1 MSKSG
6 LSPAGISAATKPI
19 LTKMNDIAQK
29 TPNKIRDEIQAL
41 RPLLQERE
49 TVTQEQLEKIV
60 KSIAEKLMNARVQ
73 AEEKAKAMVP
83 AQSAQKIRKI
93 AIISGFS
100 VGFAAAAGAAFYV
113 IRRQSLKHHHD
124 DDITAELPRHK
135 TERNEKPGVK
145 VLGLVRA
152 LSDKTGLKLAKTHKE
167 PEEYSCVGD
176 VRTKKFVTIV
186 SETLPEEEHRI
197 YFHNEK
203 EAVLAGYHSE
213 D

>member
-60 KSIAEKLMNARVQ
+60 KSIAEKLMNARAQ
-73 AEEKAKAMVP
+73 AEERAKAIVP

-93 AIISGFS
+93 AVISGFS

-113 IRRQSLKHHHD
+113 IRKQVLKHHHD
-124 DDITAELPRHK
+124 DEVTAELPHNK
-135 TERNEKPGVK
+135 SEHNEKPSAK

-152 LSDKTGLKLAKTHKE
+152 LSDKTGLKLARTHKE

-176 VRTKKFVTIV
+176 VRTKKFVTIA
-186 SETLPEEEHRI
+186 SEVLPEEEHRI

-203 EAVLAGYHSE
+203 EAVLAGYRSE
-213 D
+213 N